1 MADTARRKFI
11 PRPDRPVTAV
21 QLALDTD
28 GLVYRK
34 WGGEQRAK
42 PNDWLVN
49 NAGEVYT
56 VDASSFA
63 ATYRPID
70 PVAMPGLF
78 VKTTPVWAVEATI
91 AGAVATR
98 EGQSHYEAGD
108 FIVSNNP
115 NGDDSYAVARDTF
128 HGRYVAAPA
137 EPE

>member
-1 MADTARRKFI
+1 MADSPRRKFI

-63 ATYRPID
+63 ATYRAID
-70 PVAMPGLF
+70 PAGMPGLY
-78 VKTTPVWAVEATI
+78 VKTTPVWAIEATA
-91 AGAVATR
+91 AGAVETR
-98 EGQSHYEAGD
+98 EGRSQYEAGD
-108 FIVSNNP
+108 FIVSNTP
-115 NGDDSYAVARDTF
+115 NGDDSYAVARDIF
-128 HGRYVAAPA
+128 HGRYVAAP
-137 EPE
+137 PEQE